1 MEEGST
7 IDSVHVNWVEKTSK
21 WTTGFTNNGHKVF
34 INEVQVYV
42 GHMSAPVH
50 GMGSVEN

>member
-1 MEEGST
+1 
-7 IDSVHVNWVEKTSK
+7 
-21 WTTGFTNNGHKVF
+21 VF

-50 GMGSVEN
+50 GTGSVEN